1 MYSGPICFG
10 DSRFD
15 AARCFRAQAAVTQGK
30 ISGQWPARDPGITM
44 YLSGDVAA
52 SGDVTMRMQS
62 RKSDGN
68 PLATGN
74 LTGKIADGRLDAT
87 GTFLNGRSIQLNWRK
102 N

>member
-1 MYSGPICFG
+1 MYAGPICFG

-30 ISGQWPARDPGITM
+30 ISGQWPARDPGITTF
-44 YLSGDVAA
+44 LWGDVAS
-52 SGDVTMRMQS
+52 SGDVTIHMQT

-68 PLATGN
+68 PMTAGN
-74 LTGKIADGRLDAT
+74 LTGKIVDGRLDAT
-87 GTFLNGRSIQLNWRK
+87 GTFLNGRPIQLNWRK

>member
-1 MYSGPICFG
+1 
-10 DSRFD
+10 
-15 AARCFRAQAAVTQGK
+15 VTQGK
-30 ISGQWPARDPGITM
+30 IAGQWPARDPGITM
-44 YLSGDVAA
+44 YLSGDVAP

-68 PLATGN
+68 PLAAGN

-87 GTFLNGRSIQLNWRK
+87 GTFLNGRTIQLNWRK